1 MKKRLSQKM
10 CKSILLM
17 VICSSNLV
25 GGNNVYA
32 AHIDGV
38 GYQSNVG
45 DTVYQ
50 QGGNKTVNFQNG
62 DEVNGYNDNGII
74 GPAVQIVDTSD
85 FKIQAGNSDDDKV
98 TFSGREC

>member
-1 MKKRLSQKM
+1 M

-45 DTVYQ
+45 DR
-50 QGGNKTVNFQNG
+50 GHCLS
-62 DEVNGYNDNGII
+62 
-74 GPAVQIVDTSD
+74 A
-85 FKIQAGNSDDDKV
+85 
-98 TFSGREC
+98 GRE